1 MAAVRFPIGAFLVS
15 PMAAISFSSVASNL
29 PQGSLIL
36 FIALPGTVNFGPIG
50 LLCPPPERWIVLIFG
65 CGKLGAVLG
74 ASTVNMWRASDNG
87 KLSPI

>member
-36 FIALPGTVNFGPIG
+36 FIALPGIVNFWPIG
-50 LLCPPPERWIVLIFG
+50 LLCPPPPRKMDCSNPWLWQTGRCPRHKYRQHVEGI
-65 CGKLGAVLG
+65 
-74 ASTVNMWRASDNG
+74 
-87 KLSPI
+87 